1 MKFFFLCVFLSTAI
15 LSLDTIAKNKDTII
29 ALDSAYPPYMH
40 GSKSKPKGLYANLLK
55 EIFGKMKLSL
65 TLEPKPWK
73 RVMTKAKVGKWGV
86 GGIYKNSERVKIF
99 DYSEPIYYE
108 RLVLFTRKSSN
119 IKFKKLSDLKG
130 KVIGVDL
137 LPIKPI
143 NENVTILQGDIRDEK
158 VVNNILN
165 EAGRKVDIILSDIA
179 PNISGIWK
187 IDHNNQIDLTR
198 LIINRFP
205 ELLEKN
211 GGCLLKAFDGPMLKP
226 LENELRK
233 NFTNVKLIKPKVSR
247 NASSEL
253 YIACRNFR

>member
-15 LSLDTIAKNKDTII
+15 LPLDTIANNKDTII

-73 RVMTKAKVGKWGV
+73 RVMTKAKLGKWGV

-130 KVIGVDL
+130 KVIGVMRGWSYGEDFDKAKKMKIFRVQETNEGTQSFKL
-137 LPIKPI
+137 LLKKRVDAVVMDSVSANI
-143 NENVTILQGDIRDEK
+143 ILKKEGWQK
-158 VVNNILN
+158 
-165 EAGRKVDIILSDIA
+165 KVDESTNPVAKNAAYIVFLKTMDQKELINKFNDTVQQMKEDGSYQKIISE
-179 PNISGIWK
+179 
-187 IDHNNQIDLTR
+187 
-198 LIINRFP
+198 F
-205 ELLEKN
+205 
-211 GGCLLKAFDGPMLKP
+211 
-226 LENELRK
+226 
-233 NFTNVKLIKPKVSR
+233 IKD
-247 NASSEL
+247 
-253 YIACRNFR
+253 